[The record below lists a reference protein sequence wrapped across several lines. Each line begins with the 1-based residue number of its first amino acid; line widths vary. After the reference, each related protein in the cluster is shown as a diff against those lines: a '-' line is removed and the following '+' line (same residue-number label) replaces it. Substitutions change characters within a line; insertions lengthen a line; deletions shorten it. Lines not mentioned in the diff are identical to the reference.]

1 MVLPEGFIIEGFSVR
16 YLIKENAFCSSY
28 KVTNKLGKSFFMK
41 VFDLDAI
48 PQTLVSGDSILEIKY
63 TSEFNHENIQRQV
76 AKGEIVIEGN
86 RYAYLV
92 TDFFYGSLLS
102 EIVGKDLSFTLR
114 EIQKIILRLASA
126 LEYLRQFGLV
136 HNDLCPGN
144 ILISNESGGDF
155 QLSLIDFGHTTRP
168 FSGKPPFPT
177 DDLDP
182 LYCAPET
189 FDGTYSEKSDVFSL
203 AAIMYALLYGKA
215 PWQTI
220 ISEDATYEEKLLFV
234 KQARMEALNFARPV
248 IGIIPSIR
256 VLLQYALSLDASK
269 RLSLD
274 VFIKS
279 VKNGGIHI
287 DDIPS
292 VSSHRQEVAPA
303 SAERTDMSV
312 EKETFKE
319 QENRGVK
326 GNGFAD
332 VAGMDELKSE
342 LTKRVIWVLRDIS
355 IAKEYRIKPPNGML
369 LYGPPGCGK
378 TYFAKKFAEET
389 GFNYM
394 LVNGSDLGSTLVHG
408 TQIKIAELFKKA
420 EESAPTVLCFDEFDA
435 FVPKRGERGSEY
447 QADEINEFLAQLNN
461 CSEKGIFVIGT
472 TNRKDMIDPAI
483 LRKGRMDL
491 IYQIPAP
498 DQATRSAMFCLH
510 LKDRP
515 LADDINTEEL
525 ASLTDGYAASDID
538 FIVNE
543 AALVAAYARDRI
555 SQKHLVNAIKC
566 NPSSI
571 GGDAGERR
579 KIGF

>member
-28 KVTNKLGKSFFMK
+28 KVTNKVGKSFFMK
-41 VFDLDAI
+41 VFDLKAI
-48 PQTLVSGDSILEIKY
+48 PSTLISDGCVLEIKY
-63 TSEFNHENIQRQV
+63 TSEFNHESLQRQV

-155 QLSLIDFGHTTRP
+155 QLSLIDFGHATRP

-189 FDGTYSEKSDVFSL
+189 FDGAYSEKSDVFSL

-332 VAGMDELKSE
+332 VAGMEELKSE
-342 LTKRVIWVLRDIS
+342 LTKRVIWVLRDKS

-498 DQATRSAMFCLH
+498 DQDTRSAMFRLH

-515 LADDINTEEL
+515 LAEDIDVEEL

-543 AALVAAYARDRI
+543 AALVAAYARERI

-571 GGDAGERR
+571 GVDASERR